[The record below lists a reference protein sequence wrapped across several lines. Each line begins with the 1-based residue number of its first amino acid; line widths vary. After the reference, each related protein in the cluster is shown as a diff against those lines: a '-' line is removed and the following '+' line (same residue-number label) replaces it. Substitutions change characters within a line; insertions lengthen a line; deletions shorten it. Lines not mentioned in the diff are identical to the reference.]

1 MASAIFNTLFFQSVK
16 LTGGCNRSGC
26 SVSRHLPFKAILA
39 IIDERLPGFG
49 FETLRLCPL
58 AKTADA
64 GLLHL
69 PLDVRIC
76 TDLAARLC
84 SVGVTPIEQLHLTGE
99 EYYKNVDIG
108 D

>member
-1 MASAIFNTLFFQSVK
+1 MASAIFNTL
-16 LTGGCNRSGC
+16 LTQTAQLNGGCNRCGC
-26 SVSRHLPFKAILA
+26 SVSRHLPFDAILA

-76 TDLAARLC
+76 TDLAARPC
-84 SVGVTPIEQLHLTGE
+84 FVGVTP
-99 EYYKNVDIG
+99 N
-108 D
+108 

>member
-1 MASAIFNTLFFQSVK
+1 MAIAIFNILLSQAVQ
-16 LTGGCNRSGC
+16 LAGGCNRGDC
-26 SVSRHLPFKAILA
+26 SVSRHLPFKVILA

-84 SVGVTPIEQLHLTGE
+84 TVGVTP
-99 EYYKNVDIG
+99 N
-108 D
+108 

>member
-1 MASAIFNTLFFQSVK
+1 MASAIFNSLLSQAAQ
-16 LTGGCNRSGC
+16 LTGGWNRCDS

-49 FETLRLCPL
+49 FETMRPCPL

-69 PLDVRIC
+69 PLDARFC
-76 TDLAARLC
+76 TDLAARMC
-84 SVGVTPIEQLHLTGE
+84 SIGVTP
-99 EYYKNVDIG
+99 N
-108 D
+108 

>member
-1 MASAIFNTLFFQSVK
+1 MASAIFNTLLSQAAQ
-16 LTGGCNRSGC
+16 LTGGCNRSDC

-49 FETLRLCPL
+49 FETLRPCPL

-69 PLDVRIC
+69 PLDVRLC

-84 SVGVTPIEQLHLTGE
+84 SVGVTP
-99 EYYKNVDIG
+99 N
-108 D
+108 